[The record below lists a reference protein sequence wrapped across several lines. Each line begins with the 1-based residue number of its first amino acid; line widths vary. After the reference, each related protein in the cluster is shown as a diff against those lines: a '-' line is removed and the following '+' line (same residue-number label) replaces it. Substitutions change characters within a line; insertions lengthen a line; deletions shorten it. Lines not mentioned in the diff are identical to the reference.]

1 MALAATKLVLEAG
14 AYFKY
19 EEGPSGIPIDD
30 GWWTVETGY
39 YYYFDN
45 DHKVPKTSLKERKN
59 QKIESESGL
68 FLTLRLGTSGALNEN
83 PRPFLN
89 KTIRTINRK
98 LLLTLGKRFS
108 NEEK

>member
-14 AYFKY
+14 EYFRY
-19 EEGPSGIPIDD
+19 EKGPSGIPVGD

-59 QKIESESGL
+59 QKFRLSMRKKYAMLSMFYKKIQYTC
-68 FLTLRLGTSGALNEN
+68 FLCSYYFSLRSKEV
-83 PRPFLN
+83 FF
-89 KTIRTINRK
+89 KK
-98 LLLTLGKRFS
+98 
-108 NEEK
+108 

>member
-14 AYFKY
+14 VYFRY
-19 EEGPSGIPIDD
+19 EQGPSGIPEDD

-59 QKIESESGL
+59 QKFRLVPLIGSKFVLKSCHGF
-68 FLTLRLGTSGALNEN
+68 FLPDL
-83 PRPFLN
+83 
-89 KTIRTINRK
+89 KV
-98 LLLTLGKRFS
+98 TLGKLFS